1 MFLGAIRIVD
11 FKNLLAPKL
20 LKVFQTPNLSTMRA
34 LLFLI
39 VFLPAGAYAQST
51 DPRNEIRVGINR
63 AFFGSGDVVGPA
75 LYAEYSYRV
84 NPYLSVAPRLIS
96 GTAAR
101 ERPDLYD
108 HASSFAANVS
118 ARITPSPRVLS
129 FLSLDVGGLY
139 HRFAST
145 YGSINSTTPD
155 GISNDYSEHRQ
166 QNLWGFV
173 GAVNTE
179 LVHQEAFTLGAR
191 LELLTSLSGGYL
203 SADSYQIGIF
213 YSRRF

>member
-1 MFLGAIRIVD
+1 
-11 FKNLLAPKL
+11 
-20 LKVFQTPNLSTMRA
+20 MRS

-39 VFLPAGAYAQST
+39 ALFPAVAYAQSA
-51 DPRNEIRVGINR
+51 DLRNEIRFGINR
-63 AFFGSGDVVGPA
+63 AFFGSGDVIGPA

-84 NPYLSVAPRLIS
+84 SPYLSVAPRLIS
-96 GTAAR
+96 GTAVR
-101 ERPDLYD
+101 EELNLYN
-108 HASSFAANVS
+108 HVSSLGANVS
-118 ARITPSPRVLS
+118 ARITPLPR
-129 FLSLDVGGLY
+129 FLYFFSVDVGGLY

-145 YGSINSTTPD
+145 YGSINRTIPG

-173 GAVNTE
+173 GAVNASF
-179 LVHQEAFTLGAR
+179 VDQETFTLGAR

-203 SADSYQIGIF
+203 SADSYQWGIY